1 MNDISDLKPNI
12 VIGDNYQGLLSLD
25 SWKDFQS
32 RQFFSGLKETNPI
45 SDCVVKVRVE
55 GKQVDDV
62 KTTTLAQVNAIQFL
76 INHSDKIRA
85 ALLIG
90 LLDELSNL
98 KEVYDNLTPN
108 ISGIEDIKKVIGLSY
123 LHVMSSDKDDFAYVG
138 FELDCE
144 WNEEHGIGVIMHK
157 DRIVKIGQAEIT
169 HDSWAT
175 YVDNGTIEL
184 ETAKWNEATAKLQET
199 NQIAK
204 KKTMWWKFW

>member
-45 SDCVVKVRVE
+45 SDGVVKVRVE

-85 ALLIG
+85 ALLTG

-98 KEVYDNLTPN
+98 KEVYDNLTPD

-204 KKTMWWKFW
+204 KKTMCWKFW